1 MRKISTLLTMLFLL
15 CGVCMAQSSRVVY
28 LKTDGRGTNGRYMSC
43 DAAGGVGSVAEKDNS
58 ALWILSPV
66 AGKADTYTL
75 RNASNAGY
83 VQAKWVRE
91 TQWQTVASLSEA
103 SELVMEEMSDGT
115 FAFRKPDAA
124 SGSYYYAH
132 LARDM
137 ARVVMWSASD
147 GNPASRWQIED
158 LEGELKATVLS
169 NVEYV
174 GKLQTALANAEMN
187 YANTLPSGFVKTG
200 DALITDVSQLWC
212 NFPQNAADG
221 GVTTNTGVND
231 GDGLSALLDDDL
243 STYFHTRWGGLADD
257 DYHFLQVTLPET
269 SELKDFVAE
278 FTTRNLRTIPTKIEV
293 YGATK
298 ADGDL
303 VWETSPYTTVSL
315 DENAMTLLT
324 NGAQREASFEAGNG
338 HHNYAALRF
347 RVMTTNT
354 GDASCGHPC
363 FALSTFQLYGA
374 ESTVKPKYIAATDE
388 DRMKLYN
395 AIQLAN
401 GLDLDV
407 TKDNYK
413 AIYEAIEA
421 TVTEVRDGIGGES
434 LDLLLVIDEAKEQ
447 LAALTLYEDTP
458 GQLSAAGKEEWEAAI
473 GAAQTVYE
481 AYDKDDQVSRLNCVE
496 AQCQLEKFLASHS
509 KSNVD
514 VPVDALVSGFF
525 TIENPND
532 KRGAVVYDSSKNDN
546 VDPAHHDNNYVW
558 YADVKDVDATNPNHL
573 WGFFKNEENG
583 EVYLYN
589 VGKKLFANPNGVGTY
604 GDTWIF
610 SKVPSPIKIEA
621 LDAPFVRV
629 IGEGKTMSVSTSY
642 VGPVITYY
650 ADGDAGV
657 PFQFKRSTA
666 TLSEADAAALAALLQ
681 EYVDRPKLVRPL
693 RDRIDYLWD
702 LMAFEKEHAGEVG
715 HLNESAIAALD
726 SIVADAN
733 EAANIIVI
741 TDEYEQSDAVLAVLN
756 AAWAKLNNAAE
767 SYVMPESGKYYTIK
781 SDNSSDAHYH
791 LAHFLIQNAANDFLV
806 IPNCKGEFEKSA
818 WRCMENEDGTFS
830 FTHNDR
836 NLAFG
841 VTTPDAYTWTLGA
854 PLRRVDE
861 GREDVQDDFGRLSF
875 YSNAQQEYLAVN
887 TETASVEG
895 FLPVRYYVQNPDV
908 LGGTLYKNYGTAN
921 QAENQGWNNTWL
933 SAAEEGEPVIKLS
946 VGLNNMEPVSGV
958 EDAAVGL
965 RPGAGGCVYNVAI
978 VDESG
983 SYQLDGFTMVVA
995 MQASAGKTEN
1005 TITVNGEEYTIG
1017 QDDQTIVV
1025 PGSSFTLTGSN
1036 GYSVLLKSL
1045 KVDSHINYATTP
1057 DLSTD
1062 YILEAVEVDEAGNIA
1077 GGTTVGIDS
1086 LFNETAHDVYSLS
1099 GVLVR
1104 KQATNLN
1111 GLAKGVYV
1119 VNGQKVLVK

>member
-28 LKTDGRGTNGRYMSC
+28 LKTDGRPEKSPTGHYMSC
-43 DAAGGVGSVAEKDNS
+43 DAAGRLSAVTQEDKS
-58 ALWILSPV
+58 ALWVLNPV

-75 RNASNAGY
+75 WNVSVAGY
-83 VQAKWVRE
+83 VQGVWQDEV
-91 TQWQTVASLSEA
+91 QWKTVTDLSSA
-103 SELVMEEMSDGT
+103 SEFVMEALGDGT
-115 FAFRKPDAA
+115 FAFRKADDPSGSRNCAHLPGDATRIVRWYADAA
-124 SGSYYYAH
+124 ASHWQVENVEGS
-132 LARDM
+132 LA
-137 ARVVMWSASD
+137 
-147 GNPASRWQIED
+147 
-158 LEGELKATVLS
+158 ATILS
-169 NVEYV
+169 NFEYV
-174 GKLQTALANAEMN
+174 GKLQTALANAEKN
-187 YANTLPSGFVKTG
+187 YANTLPSGFEKTG
-200 DALITDVSQLWC
+200 DALITEVSQLWC
-212 NFPQNAADG
+212 NYPQNNADG
-221 GVTTNTGVND
+221 GENVNWTGWED
-231 GDGLSALLDDDL
+231 GSGLTALLDGNL
-243 STYFHTRWGGLADD
+243 GTYFHTRWGGVADGG
-257 DYHFLQVTLPET
+257 YHFLQVTLPET

-298 ADGDL
+298 VDGEL

-315 DENAMTLLT
+315 DVNAMTLLD
-324 NGAQREASFEAGNG
+324 NGTQRNASFEAGNG
-338 HHNYAALRF
+338 LHNYAALRF
-347 RVMTTNT
+347 RVMATNT
-354 GDASCGHPC
+354 GDAGAGHPC
-363 FALSTFQLYGA
+363 FALSAFQLYGA
-374 ESTVKPKYIAATDE
+374 ESTVKPKYIAATYE
-388 DRMKLYN
+388 DRLKLYD

-401 GLDLDV
+401 GLDV
-407 TKDNYK
+407 TRDDFK
-413 AIYEAIEA
+413 AVYEAIEA
-421 TVTEVRDGIGGES
+421 TVSEVRDNIGGES
-434 LDLLLVIDEAKEQ
+434 LDLLLVIDEAKAQ
-447 LAALTLYEDTP
+447 LAALTQYEDTP
-458 GQLSAAGKEEWEAAI
+458 GQLSAEGKEEWEAAI
-473 GAAQTVYE
+473 EAAQTVYE

-558 YADVKDVDATNPNHL
+558 YADVKDVDATNLNHL

-610 SKVPSPIKIEA
+610 SKVPSPIKLEA
-621 LDAPFVRV
+621 LDAPFVHV

-681 EYVDRPKLVRPL
+681 EYVDRPKLVLPL
-693 RDRIDYLWD
+693 RERIDYLWD
-702 LMAFEKEHAGEVG
+702 LMAIEKEHAGEVG

-741 TDEYEQSDAVLAVLN
+741 TDEYEQSGAVLAVLN

-781 SDNSSDAHYH
+781 SDNSSDEHYH

-895 FLPVRYYVQNPDV
+895 FLPVRHYVQNPDV
-908 LGGTLYKNYGTAN
+908 LGGKLYKNYGQAN

-958 EDAAVGL
+958 ADAAVGL

-978 VDESG
+978 LDESG

-995 MQASAGKTEN
+995 MQASAGETEN

-1017 QDDQTIVV
+1017 QEDQTIVV

-1036 GYSVLLKSL
+1036 SYSVLLKSL
-1045 KVDSHINYATTP
+1045 KVDSHIDYATTP

-1062 YILEAVEVDEAGNIA
+1062 FILEAVEVDEAGNIS